1 MNGDQVDETA
11 SSQAVINQ
19 RREFVGLNDSHA
31 ALLIELHDEMAAGMG
46 ASVEQVYA
54 TLRTVPSLS
63 EKLGSKEN
71 ERRVSQL
78 FAGYVD
84 QIFGGTYDA
93 AYLETRRRIGIAH
106 DRIGLGPHWFVG
118 AFGHLF

>member
-1 MNGDQVDETA
+1 MNEDQVDETA

-78 FAGYVD
+78 FPG
-84 QIFGGTYDA
+84 
-93 AYLETRRRIGIAH
+93 
-106 DRIGLGPHWFVG
+106 
-118 AFGHLF
+118 